1 MSNEDGLLELRE
13 QLDSID
19 NKILDLLN
27 DRMKLVHKVGALKA
41 KSGGAIYRP
50 DREKAIIDR
59 LEKINQDK
67 NGFLNRSAIEA
78 LFLEIFAIS
87 RNIELPENIGYLG
100 PQGSFTHQA
109 AESRFG
115 AMSSYVSISSIKGIF
130 KELESKKNQ
139 IWSCTNRKLFKWYSK
154 RYNKWFYKF

>member
-13 QLDSID
+13 QLDNID
-19 NKILDLLN
+19 NKLLELLN
-27 DRMKLVHKVGALKA
+27 ERMQLVHKVGALKA

-87 RNIELPENIGYLG
+87 RN
-100 PQGSFTHQA
+100 
-109 AESRFG
+109 R
-115 AMSSYVSISSIKGIF
+115 VSVDDEKYFEIVEIIDFSWF
-130 KELESKKNQ
+130 NVELES
-139 IWSCTNRKLFKWYSK
+139 SF
-154 RYNKWFYKF
+154 